1 MEALGDRN
9 GSWCLQSDDSSESKL
24 FPLRGTGFDGRER
37 NSSLRSFIEW
47 SKVSPFRKVRQR
59 EQAKG
64 TSDPALNL
72 PSGRYSQESP
82 QLPDQSLMLYVIPV
96 MSYVIPVC
104 FYSTH
109 QLERRNP
116 DLSYSRKRC

>member
-9 GSWCLQSDDSSESKL
+9 GSWCLQSHDSSESKL
-24 FPLRGTGFDGRER
+24 FPLRGTGSDGRER
-37 NSSLRSFIEW
+37 NTALRSFIEW

-64 TSDPALNL
+64 TSYPALNL
-72 PSGRYSQESP
+72 QSGRNTQESP
-82 QLPDQSLMLYVIPV
+82 QLPDQTLMLYVIPV
-96 MSYVIPVC
+96 W

-109 QLERRNP
+109 QLERRN
-116 DLSYSRKRC
+116 